1 MESTIVSKNLEQE
14 LWKTE
19 LDKEISEARR
29 LN

>member
-1 MESTIVSKNLEQE
+1 MESTIVPKNLEQE